1 MPLYSGVEV
10 DLLVNSGSRNVL
22 DPIGSATRSKGM
34 RGYISVMV
42 ILKFISL
49 FKEIVLLQIIDE
61 IL

>member
-42 ILKFISL
+42 ILKFTY
-49 FKEIVLLQIIDE
+49 FFQIEVIMFY
-61 IL
+61 